1 VEMLNKTFFVGLL
14 TIFVCAVFITLNY
27 SDIFTKENVKQV
39 TFTGKEDHSIS
50 LEDASQMTRNYQ
62 LQTAPDQI
70 IGGFFGKD
78 AVLAIISQE
87 KAVGLRYY
95 YGLDDEGTP
104 HIILIGV
111 NADGNDMTDGLLAE
125 RSTKCPPHCPESNDL
140 NNPLLSNGIAAN
152 F

>member
-1 VEMLNKTFFVGLL
+1 MFNKTFFVGLL
-14 TIFVCAVFITLNY
+14 TIFVFAVFITLNY
-27 SDIFTKENVKQV
+27 YDILTKENVKQV

-111 NADGNDMTDGLLAE
+111 NVDGNDMTDGLLAE
-125 RSTKCPPHCPESNDL
+125 RSTKFPPHCPESND
-140 NNPLLSNGIAAN
+140 
-152 F
+152 

>member
-1 VEMLNKTFFVGLL
+1 MLNRNFFLSLL
-14 TIFVCAVFITLNY
+14 IILVCSLLITVNY
-27 SDIFTKENVKQV
+27 SDLFTKEDVKQV
-39 TFTGKEDHSIS
+39 TFTGKENHSIS
-50 LEDASQMTRNYQ
+50 LEDASKMTRNFQ
-62 LQTAPDQI
+62 LQAAPDQI

-87 KAVGLRYY
+87 GAVGLRYY

-125 RSTKCPPHCPESNDL
+125 RALRCPPSCAESNDL
-140 NNPLLSNGIAAN
+140 NSPLLADGLAAN

>member
-1 VEMLNKTFFVGLL
+1 MLNKTFFVGLL
-14 TIFVCAVFITLNY
+14 TIFVCAVSIALNY

-50 LEDASQMTRNYQ
+50 LEDASQMTRNFQ

-125 RSTKCPPHCPESNDL
+125 RATKCPPYCPESNDL
-140 NNPLLSNGIAAN
+140 NSPLLGDSIAAN

>member
-1 VEMLNKTFFVGLL
+1 MLNKNFSFGLL
-14 TIFVCAVFITLNY
+14 VILICTVFITANY
-27 SDIFTKENVKQV
+27 SDILTKEDVKQI

-50 LEDASQMTRNYQ
+50 LEDASKMTRNFQ
-62 LQTAPDQI
+62 LQTASDQI

-87 KAVGLRYY
+87 CSVGIRYY
-95 YGLDDEGTP
+95 YGRDDEGTP

-125 RSTKCPPHCPESNDL
+125 RALRCPPSCPESNDL
-140 NNPLLSNGIAAN
+140 NSPLLADGLAAN

>member
-1 VEMLNKTFFVGLL
+1 MLNKRFSFGLL
-14 TIFVCAVFITLNY
+14 TILVCTVFITLNY
-27 SDIFTKENVKQV
+27 SDIFTKEDVKQIS
-39 TFTGKEDHSIS
+39 FTGKEDHSIS
-50 LEDASQMTRNYQ
+50 LEDASKMTRNFQ
-62 LQTAPDQI
+62 LQAAPNQI

-78 AVLAIISQE
+78 AVLAIISQKE
-87 KAVGLRYY
+87 AVGLRYY

-125 RSTKCPPHCPESNDL
+125 RALMCPPSCPESNDL
-140 NNPLLSNGIAAN
+140 NSPLVNEDLAAN

>member
-1 VEMLNKTFFVGLL
+1 MLNKTFFVGLL

-125 RSTKCPPHCPESNDL
+125 RATKCPPYCPESNDL
-140 NNPLLSNGIAAN
+140 NSPLLGDSIAAN

>member
-1 VEMLNKTFFVGLL
+1 MLNKNFFFGLL
-14 TIFVCAVFITLNY
+14 VIFICSVFITVNY
-27 SDIFTKENVKQV
+27 SDLFTKEDVKQI

-50 LEDASQMTRNYQ
+50 LADASKMTGNFQ
-62 LQTAPDQI
+62 LHAAPDQI
-70 IGGFFGKD
+70 VGGFFGKD
-78 AVLAIISQE
+78 AVLGIISQE
-87 KAVGLRYY
+87 GAVGLRYY

-125 RSTKCPPHCPESNDL
+125 RSTMCPPHCGEFNDL
-140 NNPLLSNGIAAN
+140 NSPLLADGLAAN

>member
-1 VEMLNKTFFVGLL
+1 MLNKTFFVGLL

>member
-1 VEMLNKTFFVGLL
+1 MLNKTFFVCLL

>member
-1 VEMLNKTFFVGLL
+1 MLNKKFFLSLL
-14 TIFVCAVFITLNY
+14 IIFVCSTLITVNY
-27 SDIFTKENVKQV
+27 SDLFTKEDVKQIS
-39 TFTGKEDHSIS
+39 FTGKEDHSIS
-50 LEDASQMTRNYQ
+50 LADASKMTRNFQ
-62 LQTAPDQI
+62 LHAAPDQI

-87 KAVGLRYY
+87 GAVGLRYY

-111 NADGNDMTDGLLAE
+111 NADGNDMTNGLLAE
-125 RSTKCPPHCPESNDL
+125 RSTMCPPHCPEFNDL
-140 NNPLLSNGIAAN
+140 NSPLLADGLAAN

>member
-1 VEMLNKTFFVGLL
+1 MLNKRFSFGLL
-14 TIFVCAVFITLNY
+14 TILVCTVFITLNY
-27 SDIFTKENVKQV
+27 SDILTKEDVKQIS
-39 TFTGKEDHSIS
+39 FTGKEDHSIS
-50 LEDASQMTRNYQ
+50 LEDASKMTRNFQ
-62 LQTAPDQI
+62 LQAAPNQI

-87 KAVGLRYY
+87 GAVGLRYY

-111 NADGNDMTDGLLAE
+111 SADGNDMTEGFLAE
-125 RSTKCPPHCPESNDL
+125 RATRCPPSCPESNDL
-140 NNPLLSNGIAAN
+140 NSPLVNEYLAAN